1 MGIVANQSMANTI
14 WLFVGSII
22 GAINVLFLFPYVLQD
37 DQIGLTRL
45 LTTLAILI
53 SQVASI
59 GGPTSVLKY
68 IPVFRKSENNYSG
81 LLTLIF
87 STCFIGFL
95 ISSLILFF
103 GKDAIVDY
111 YKDNSALL
119 VDFFIFLIP
128 LLFAQILTQL
138 ITSFSESVLKS
149 VVPLFLNEVFLRALQ
164 SVLLGLVYFNY
175 IDFIEFMYLFVCIHL
190 LIGVLIYM
198 YMVINSHIKFT
209 LKLSISLKEYK
220 KIFKYGFANML
231 SGLAGGITNRI
242 DLVMIGSMV
251 SSMVIVG
258 NQNSSN
264 NGLYAITVY
273 SIAAYMAT
281 MIEMPAR
288 ALSKIA
294 TSFIST
300 AWKEN
305 DLNTI
310 SLLYK
315 KSAVNQLLFGLL
327 VFGIIWVNIDGLL
340 VFSGKDYS
348 AGKWVFLFLGIAK
361 LIHVGSGL
369 NGKIIYM
376 SNYYWVFTILTIGLA
391 LLTFITNYFFIS
403 HFENTDGW
411 NGIDGAAFATSISI
425 LLFNVVAVLFLKF
438 KFKLFPYTLKIIVLL
453 ISSLLAIFLSSLIQI
468 NNDYIIL
475 DMALKS
481 IIFSIIY
488 LPLIY
493 FFKISDDFNGIVNK
507 LLNK

>member
-1 MGIVANQSMANTI
+1 MANTI
-14 WLFVGSII
+14 WLFVGSVI
-22 GAINVLFLFPYVLQD
+22 GALNVLFLFPYVLQD
-37 DQIGLTRL
+37 EQIGLTRL

-53 SQVASI
+53 SQIASI
-59 GGPTSVLKY
+59 GGPTAVLKF
-68 IPVFRKSENNYSG
+68 IPVFRKSTNNFSG
-81 LLTLIF
+81 LLTVIF

-95 ISSLILFF
+95 ISSLFLFL
-103 GKDAIVDY
+103 GKDFVVDY

-119 VDFFIFLIP
+119 VEFFIFLLP
-128 LLFAQILTQL
+128 LLFAQIFTQL

-149 VVPLFLNEVFLRALQ
+149 VLPLFLNEVLLRALQ
-164 SVLLGLVYFNY
+164 SGLLCLVYFDF
-175 IDFIEFMYLFVCIHL
+175 IDFKEFMYLFVCIHL
-190 LIGVLIYM
+190 LVGLLIYT
-198 YMVINSHIKFT
+198 YLLFNKHLTFHYR
-209 LKLSISLKEYK
+209 LAISFKEYVN
-220 KIFKYGFANML
+220 ILKYGFANML

-258 NQNSSN
+258 SNDSSN
-264 NGLYAITVY
+264 SGLYAITVY

-294 TSFIST
+294 TSFISN

-305 DLNTI
+305 DLSTI

-327 VFGIIWVNIDGLL
+327 VFGIIWINIDGLL

-391 LLTFITNYFFIS
+391 LLTFVTNYFFIAYC
-403 HFENTDGW
+403 ENIPNW
-411 NGIDGAAFATSISI
+411 NGIDGAAIATSISI
-425 LLFNVVAVLFLKF
+425 LLFNLVAVLFLKF
-438 KFKLFPYTLKIIVLL
+438 KFKLFPYSLKIIVLVA
-453 ISSLLAIFLSSLIQI
+453 SFSLAMYVSTFFKMDNFFIDVVVKSTLFSL
-468 NNDYIIL
+468 
-475 DMALKS
+475 
-481 IIFSIIY
+481 IY
-488 LPLIY
+488 LPLI
-493 FFKISDDFNGIVNK
+493 FVFKISDDFNNVANK
-507 LLNK
+507 IFNK